1 MKTVSSFCLAAL
13 CLVGLVVVAGSS
25 VSGQRA
31 SAANDGWIS
40 LFDGKSLDG
49 WKMSGNQTTFTV
61 ADGAIVVNGPRSH
74 LYYTGP
80 VENHEFKN
88 FEWKADVMTFP
99 GSNSGMYFHTTWQD
113 DGWPDKGFEVQV
125 NNSHT
130 DPKRTGGLYDI
141 KDNYEAP
148 AKDNEWFT
156 QLIIVQGK
164 HVVIKVNGKTITDY
178 TEPDDFAPKAD
189 HAGRRISSGTFAL
202 QGHDPKSKVLYKNIM
217 VKPLP

>member
-1 MKTVSSFCLAAL
+1 
-13 CLVGLVVVAGSS
+13 
-25 VSGQRA
+25 
-31 SAANDGWIS
+31 
-40 LFDGKSLDG
+40 
-49 WKMSGNQTTFTV
+49 
-61 ADGAIVVNGPRSH
+61 
-74 LYYTGP
+74 
-80 VENHEFKN
+80 
-88 FEWKADVMTFP
+88 
-99 GSNSGMYFHTTWQD
+99 MYFHTAWQD
-113 DGWPDKGFEVQV
+113 DGWPEKGFEVQV

-141 KDNYEAP
+141 KDNFEAP

-178 TEPDDFAPKAD
+178 TEPDGFAPAAD
-189 HAGRRISSGTFAL
+189 HAGRKIGSGTFAL